1 MVDKKNV
8 DDNEVDDTSNE
19 KTDRRARLVKA
30 LESDV
35 EQIYFNSVVNSIGS
49 GDILM
54 VLERNGKPV
63 ATLNTSYTVAK
74 TLALKLAQ
82 LIGNLEESTGN
93 TIMTTDDVEA
103 KLSWRN
109 TNEPDE

>member
-1 MVDKKNV
+1 MIDKENV
-8 DDNEVDDTSNE
+8 GDNAIDDNANE
-19 KTDRRARLVKA
+19 KDDGRARLVKA

-49 GDILM
+49 GDILI

-74 TLALKLAQ
+74 TFALKLAQ
-82 LIGNLEESTGN
+82 LIGNLEGLTGN
-93 TIMTTDDVEA
+93 TIMTTDDVAA
-103 KLSWRN
+103 KLAQRN
-109 TNEPDE
+109 PNEPDE